1 MIEEKKKNMLQY
13 YNKGI
18 EAYFARDFKSAMEY
32 FKKALEVDP
41 DDGPSRL
48 HYLRCKEYIKNP
60 PPENWD
66 GVFTMKTK

>member
-1 MIEEKKKNMLQY
+1 MNEKKEKLLQY

-18 EAYFARDFKSAMEY
+18 EAYFARKFSEALSY

-41 DDGPSRL
+41 DDGPSKL

-60 PPENWD
+60 PPPDWD
-66 GVFTMKTK
+66 GVLSLKTK